1 VREARCE
8 KKKMGPSCCLD
19 PFYSLGSKFSLTLM
33 RVATF
38 SLGLGLGPNLKTMA
52 TAILFYSFL
61 FLLNFYVFFS
71 FTLHFII
78 FLKIH
83 FIILLFL
90 LLHLFIF

>member
-1 VREARCE
+1 
-8 KKKMGPSCCLD
+8 MGPSCCLD

-33 RVATF
+33 KVATF

-78 FLKIH
+78 FFKIH
-83 FIILLFL
+83 FIIFTFT
-90 LLHLFIF
+90 FIYF